1 FLSQPTV
8 SHRLKALEEELGV
21 QLMTRKKG
29 YKQIEL
35 TSYGED
41 FIPIAE
47 RWIYLWQEM
56 QCLRED
62 RENLYLTIGCTDT
75 INSAMMFNL
84 YSGILDED
92 EQIIKLRNKTHYSSE
107 IYHYLENHDID
118 LGFVHHYLHFKNII
132 AEPILK
138 EKMYII
144 QSEKADI
151 EKE

>member
-1 FLSQPTV
+1 
-8 SHRLKALEEELGV
+8 
-21 QLMTRKKG
+21 MTRKKG

-84 YSGILDED
+84 YSGMLDED
-92 EQIIKLRNKTHYSSE
+92 EQITNFGLKP
-107 IYHYLENHDID
+107 
-118 LGFVHHYLHFKNII
+118 II
-132 AEPILK
+132 HQKYIIIWKIMILILVLCTIIFILK
-138 EKMYII
+138 ILSRNRY
-144 QSEKADI
+144 
-151 EKE
+151 